1 MIACYSIIGSSVV
14 IARADH
20 RGDST
25 AADFY
30 GRPPNDDTENP
41 GMGYIMGVLSSFGSV
56 LYAFGYAI
64 VIPDIHA
71 SLHDHNTTD
80 SQKDMKKATYSAF
93 MFAYPAYLLAA
104 LVGYGAFGATV
115 NDEVLLSLNN
125 YLAPAAM
132 YFIWAFVIIKVSTEA
147 AIFNQCAFTLIRDM
161 VGLTIDHDHVDYH
174 SRNKW
179 IDYMLRFVWLVL
191 TTLIAMF
198 VPVVSIYCVICMYCI
213 YLMYIIYAI
222 LCTSLISFVSSKHI
236 RRSFV
241 PVMPL
246 LYYIY
251 YYYYSSV
258 ICHQLVRP

>member
-20 RGDST
+20 RGDGT

-41 GMGYIMGVLSSFGSV
+41 DAGYIMGVLSSFGSV

-71 SLHDHNTTD
+71 SLHDHNATD

-115 NDEVLLSLNN
+115 KGEVLLSLNK
-125 YLAPAAM
+125 YLAPSAM
-132 YFIWAFVIIKVSTEA
+132 YFIWVFVIIKVSTEA

-198 VPVVSIYCVICMYCI
+198 VPVVSIYCVICVYCI
-213 YLMYIIYAI
+213 Y
-222 LCTSLISFVSSKHI
+222 F
-236 RRSFV
+236 
-241 PVMPL
+241 
-246 LYYIY
+246 
-251 YYYYSSV
+251 
-258 ICHQLVRP
+258 